1 MPRYE
6 VDLDDGRRF
15 EIEVDQ
21 DIPDTDA
28 GRSTLARLV
37 ERELAF
43 QRATRNTAG
52 SLLGQAIGGV
62 RDAVQGAIDTVPG
75 IANTVTEFLSPDPP
89 GGPRRRVVPEVQ
101 TPQLP
106 DTEPPQTGL
115 EQGVRIGTTV
125 ATDLAAGLLAPGVRE
140 RAARLL
146 FGEPP
151 TVRPAPL
158 MFEPGRP
165 VARSAPAGQKL
176 VPTLAVPGASQEL
189 SEGAMRL
196 AQLFDIPFRPQDI
209 QKMTLDQAL
218 HAKGR
223 LVNRLS
229 PYDYAEL
236 MSSDTPVAELIQA
249 IEAQILRYR

>member
-1 MPRYE
+1 MAVYE
-6 VDLDDGRRF
+6 VETDQGTF
-15 EIEVDQ
+15 EIEVDREV
-21 DIPDTDA
+21 PDTPE
-28 GRSTLARLV
+28 GRKVLARLV
-37 ERELAF
+37 ARELAF
-43 QRATRNTAG
+43 QRSTRNSAG
-52 SLLGQAIGGV
+52 TIVGQMVGGV
-62 RDAVQGAIDTVPG
+62 RDAAQQVLDLPAQIGNVIS
-75 IANTVTEFLSPDPP
+75 EFVSPDAP

-101 TPQLP
+101 APQLP
-106 DTEPPQTGL
+106 EVEPPQTKL
-115 EQGVRIGTTV
+115 EKGVRVGSQV
-125 ATDLAAGLLAPGVRE
+125 ATTLAASLLAPGVRD

-151 TVRPAPL
+151 TVRPVPL

-165 VARSAPAGQKL
+165 VARSAPAGQKP

-196 AQLFDIPFRPQDI
+196 AQLYDIPFRTRDI
-209 QKMTLDQAL
+209 QKLSLEQAL
-218 HAKGR
+218 RAKGR